1 MKYHALDYPQI
12 LDFLVLGQK
21 NWQQKLFEQYGKWV
35 LIWFS
40 VRKKHPVVLWK
51 GQLAPLPNAD

>member
-12 LDFLVLGQK
+12 LDFLVLDK
-21 NWQQKLFEQYGKWV
+21 KKIWEQKLFEQYGKWV

-40 VRKKHPVVLWK
+40 VRKKTPSSSFEKVS
-51 GQLAPLPNAD
+51 